1 MDKEKLDNDI
11 KDEKLTKS
19 RIYNDKRRPSI
30 LICIILVIL
39 GALIASLI
47 FFLCFKDKL
56 FDNNIK
62 DIKNDQTSEEK
73 PVVNDVD
80 INNEQVDLL
89 ETNLD
94 INSNFVQELYKKV
107 PVNYFSQ
114 AMYDHNLT
122 TQADFTQRQKMLFI
136 LINMQ
141 QNKEYIEI
149 SSEGIIKR
157 LEPQKIYD
165 TSGNVIS
172 VLQKYEI
179 ADIERNYK
187 SVFGSDREIDK
198 VDYETNH
205 GFIFEYDEQDNC
217 FYGHSYAG
225 GGGFGFVYRT
235 VLDNVES
242 NDNGTE
248 IYLYDYY
255 IKATGDDNNG
265 YQIYTY
271 STNSNSIGIE
281 NDIPY
286 DLKDMHIFDNIFYK
300 YKENGLVKFKHT
312 FKLDDTGNYYWY
324 SCEAL
329 NSNE

>member
-1 MDKEKLDNDI
+1 MDKDEVDNDI
-11 KDEKLTKS
+11 KDEKLIQS
-19 RIYNDKRRPSI
+19 RIYNDKRRPSM

-47 FFLCFKDKL
+47 FLLCFKDKL
-56 FDNNIK
+56 FDNNIE
-62 DIKNDQTSEEK
+62 DIKTDQIGETK
-73 PVVNDVD
+73 PLVSDDEVN
-80 INNEQVDLL
+80 NGQVYLL
-89 ETNLD
+89 EINLD
-94 INSNFVQELYKKV
+94 INSSFVQQLYKKV

-198 VDYETNH
+198 VDYETNL

-235 VLDNVES
+235 VLDSVES
-242 NDNGTE
+242 NDDCTE

-255 IKATGDDNNG
+255 IKATGNDNSG

-312 FKLDDTGNYYWY
+312 FKLDDNGNYYWY

-329 NSNE
+329 NSNK